1 MNSINDT
8 SPTFILGP
16 IALHTLIIENKSLD
30 IMHIKKKGK
39 VK

>member
-8 SPTFILGP
+8 CPKFILEP
-16 IALHTLIIENKSLD
+16 IALHTLIIENKYLD
-30 IMHIKKKGK
+30 IMHIEKKGK